1 VSGQD
6 LSLASSTTTSREGIR
21 LRPAAPRI
29 VLTTVAAA
37 LLAFA
42 ATLLYGQPVHRSVGS
57 PAAAGTPA
65 AGRIPAAA
73 GSPAAPAQPQWVGT
87 WAASM
92 SDGPVRADVAGD
104 APTYTVRN
112 IVRISVGG
120 DALRLRL
127 SNVFGAGAAMFGPVT
142 VALADPDAAKGLAG
156 DATAVTFGG
165 ATAVGVA
172 AGGAVVSDPVPL
184 VTDDGATL
192 VVSIHVPVPP
202 PRVSRHVLALR
213 DTYIAEG
220 EHAADASGDAFDRRA
235 TSWFFLA
242 GIDVAGSGARG
253 AVLTFGDSITDGHGS
268 TFGADRRW
276 PDVLAA
282 RLERS
287 TGGRLAVVNA
297 GISGNRL
304 LDTDDP
310 RLESGTTAGPRPRG
324 RSGVAR
330 ADRDIAEPAGTRTMV
345 LMLGINDIRADATP
359 TVAEVWSGYERIVA
373 TARARGIR
381 VLGATLLPFGGSGRF
396 TAAREAVRSQ
406 VNERIRA
413 GELFDGF
420 VDADAA
426 VRDPDDPARMRRK
439 FQKDWLHP
447 NDAGHRAIAEAV
459 DLSIL

>member
-1 VSGQD
+1 
-6 LSLASSTTTSREGIR
+6 
-21 LRPAAPRI
+21 
-29 VLTTVAAA
+29 
-37 LLAFA
+37 
-42 ATLLYGQPVHRSVGS
+42 
-57 PAAAGTPA
+57 
-65 AGRIPAAA
+65 
-73 GSPAAPAQPQWVGT
+73 
-87 WAASM
+87 M
-92 SDGPVRADVAGD
+92 SDGPAHADVAGD
-104 APTYTVRN
+104 AATYTVRN
-112 IVRISVGG
+112 VVRISVGG
-120 DALRLRL
+120 TALRLRL
-127 SNVFGAGAAMFGPVT
+127 SNVFGAGAATFGPVT
-142 VALADPDAAKGLAG
+142 VALADPDSAKGLAG

-165 ATAVGVA
+165 GPVVRVA

-192 VVSIHVPVPP
+192 VVSIHVPVAP

-213 DTYIAEG
+213 DTYVAEG
-220 EHAADASGDAFDRRA
+220 EHTGDASGDAFDRRA
-235 TSWFFLA
+235 RSWFFLA
-242 GIDVAGSGARG
+242 GVDVAGSGARG

-287 TGGRLAVVNA
+287 TLGDRLAVVNA

-304 LDTDDP
+304 LDTGEP
-310 RLESGTTAGPRPRG
+310 RLESGPAAGPRPRG
-324 RSGVAR
+324 RAGVTR
-330 ADRDIAEPAGTRTMV
+330 AERDIAEPAGTRTMV

-359 TVAEVWSGYERIVA
+359 TVAEVWSGYERVVA

-396 TAAREAVRSQ
+396 TAAREAVRLR

-413 GELFDGF
+413 GELFDGY

-426 VRDPDDPARMRRK
+426 VRDPDDPSRMRKK

-447 NDAGHRAIAEAV
+447 NDEGYRAIAEAV